1 MEAVNATTP
10 LQCLFEDPMG
20 NVAHALVQAPKLCI
34 KHGRSYGVLRGN
46 AAMTALPASTK
57 ATLQI
62 KLTCREHREKQIS
75 LRNKQKS
82 EELVKAQGL

>member
-20 NVAHALVQAPKLCI
+20 NVAHALVQHLSSALSMGDHMGYSERECWHDCLTS
-34 KHGRSYGVLRGN
+34 KHQSHSANQTDMQG
-46 AAMTALPASTK
+46 T
-57 ATLQI
+57 
-62 KLTCREHREKQIS
+62 EIS